1 MMRINQLGR
10 IYSSKFNRQFEVKRL
25 YGEHSAWG
33 FDGEYVSEVI
43 TGIITPTSPSD
54 MQVLPEQER
63 YLPTI
68 VVFTK
73 DSLAIGDIVVFNG
86 HDYKVK
92 TKEDWSDYGYFHYL
106 AVRYSETAHPDSGG
120 FDIT

>member
-1 MMRINQLGR
+1 MRINQLGR
-10 IYSSKFNRQFEVKRL
+10 IGSSKFSSRFMVKRL
-25 YGEHSAWG
+25 SGEHSADG
-33 FDGEYVSEVI
+33 FEGAYTSEEI
-43 TGIITPTSPSD
+43 IGIITPTSPSD
-54 MQVLPEQER
+54 VQVLPEQER

-73 DSLAIGDIVVFNG
+73 DSLAIGDIVVFKG

-92 TKEDWSDYGYFHYL
+92 TREDWSDYGYFHHL